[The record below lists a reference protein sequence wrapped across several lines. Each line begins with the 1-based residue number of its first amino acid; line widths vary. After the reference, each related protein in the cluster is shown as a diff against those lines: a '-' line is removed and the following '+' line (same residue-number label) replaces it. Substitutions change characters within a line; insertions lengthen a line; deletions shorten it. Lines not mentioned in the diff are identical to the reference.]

1 MNNEHV
7 NQYAERDAMQLDK
20 DGGYYSRHIQAMTRE
35 GLHSKGDIAAELAW
49 RDQQI
54 DQLKTDLWERSKTDK
69 AEPVAWDYEWASF
82 FTCEGPQDFK
92 RVIER
97 EAPPKWA
104 IEEGQA
110 RNIIPLYIA
119 PPTPLVPDD
128 IPDSVYEIL
137 YQACGDKAWVYGE
150 ALWKACRA
158 ATADTGRIRTGDQQ

>member
-1 MNNEHV
+1 MANNKV
-7 NQYAERDAMQLDK
+7 FKR
-20 DGGYYSRHIQAMTRE
+20 
-35 GLHSKGDIAAELAW
+35 ELAW
-49 RDQQI
+49 RDRQI
-54 DQLKTDLWERSKTDK
+54 KQLKADLEERSKTDK
-69 AEPVAWDYEWASF
+69 AEPVAWDYEWASYI
-82 FTCEGPQDFK
+82 TCEGPQDFK

-137 YQACGDKAWVYGE
+137 YQACGGKAWMYGE

-158 ATADTGRIRTGDQQ
+158 AMFRDLSQPVDPQISEYENDTPLGIDTNGG